1 MSKSD
6 STAESPQPAPPVDA
20 ARSEEILRA
29 AARLMRQQGL
39 ARTTMDQ
46 VGASAGVDRATLH
59 RCYGSKEKLVEA
71 IFGEVVRRLQ
81 AGDSGPWYGYGA
93 GFRRLLAAA
102 RAFEDGYILL
112 VRDGCQLPAYQ
123 SFAAALRAR
132 TARKLRHLLW
142 FPERPPPRNETPA
155 LLGLALEPM
164 ISFSNNALAYWVQQG
179 APDRDEQYVRWC
191 GQMMRSWRHNA
202 AELLNLDT
210 PEVEWPFDTE
220 NSRPLIWPG

>member
-1 MSKSD
+1 MSKSA
-6 STAESPQPAPPVDA
+6 TTVEGPQSAPPLA
-20 ARSEEILRA
+20 ATESEAILRV

-39 ARTTMDQ
+39 ARTTMQQ
-46 VGASAGVDRATLH
+46 VGAAAGVDRATLH
-59 RCYGSKEKLVEA
+59 RCYDSKERLVEA

-112 VRDGCQLPAYQ
+112 VRDGCQLPGYQ
-123 SFAAALRAR
+123 SFTAALRAR

-142 FPERPPPRNETPA
+142 FPERPPPRDETPG

-164 ISFSNNALAYWVQQG
+164 ISFSNDALAYWVQQG

-191 GQMMRSWRHNA
+191 GQMMRLWRHNA

-220 NSRPLIWPG
+220 NSRALAWRD